1 MATLVTPLT
10 KLLGIKHPVILA
22 GMSGVSHAELVAA
35 VSKAGGLGVV
45 GGLMMQPHVLRELI
59 HEVKAEGVTKFG
71 VDLAL
76 PQVGGT
82 ARKTNHDYTH
92 GKLNEL
98 VDVIIEEGACLFVSA
113 VGAPPKW
120 VVDRLHGAGIPV
132 MNMCGAPR
140 HIEKALEVGCDIMC
154 AQGTEGGGHTGSI
167 STAVLLPQILDKV
180 RGHKSRLTGEPIQ
193 VVAAGGIYDGRGLV
207 RKHHHKQSGHRH
219 PVCRPPSFHLP
230 IHPPTD
236 VRHPRIHP

>member
-1 MATLVTPLT
+1 MSNTIVTPIT
-10 KLLGIKHPVILA
+10 KLLGIKHPIILA

-45 GGLMMQPHVLRELI
+45 GGLMMQPHVLRDLI
-59 HEVKAEGVTKFG
+59 HEVKDEGVTKFG

-76 PQVGGT
+76 PQVGGS

-92 GKLNEL
+92 GKLDEL
-98 VDVIIEEGACLFVSA
+98 IDVIIEEGASLFVSA

-120 VVDRLHGAGIPV
+120 VVDRLHAAGIPV

-140 HIEKALEVGCDIMC
+140 HIDKAIEVGCDLMC
-154 AQGTEGGGHTGSI
+154 AQGTEGGGHTGDI
-167 STAVLLPQILDKV
+167 TTAVLLPQVLDKV
-180 RGHKSRLTGEPIQ
+180 RGHKSPLTGEQIQ

-207 RKHHHKQSGHRH
+207 RRWVK
-219 PVCRPPSFHLP
+219 
-230 IHPPTD
+230 
-236 VRHPRIHP
+236 